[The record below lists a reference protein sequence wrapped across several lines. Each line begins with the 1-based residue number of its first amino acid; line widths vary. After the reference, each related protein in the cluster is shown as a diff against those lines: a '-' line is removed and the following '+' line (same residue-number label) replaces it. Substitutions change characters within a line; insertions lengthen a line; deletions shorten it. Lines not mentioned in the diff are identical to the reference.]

1 MLNVGIDVGG
11 TFTDFV
17 FLDNETKLLSWRKV
31 PTTPDDLVQGVLD
44 GLGDS
49 IPDLDRV
56 IHGTTI
62 ATNAILQRRGAT
74 VALITTQGIRD
85 QIEIGDT
92 LRYTGGLHDHR
103 WVREK
108 PFMVPHALRFEVN
121 ERIAH
126 TGKIVEALDTE
137 ALLPIVEVLRAQG
150 IEAIAVC
157 FLNSY
162 VNGEHELQAVEFLQ
176 QQLPEAW
183 VTHSSLIPEYREYP
197 RFMTAVLNAY
207 IAPILGTYVRQF
219 SNQLATRGYGGKVLY
234 MGSAGGTCS
243 EQTSIAAPIRIVG
256 SGVAG
261 GASATAALSRLLQ
274 ARRVIN
280 FEMGGTS
287 TDVCLVKDHQP
298 TISTGK
304 VIIAFPIIVPEVD
317 VSSIGAGGG
326 SIAWIESDG
335 SLKVGP
341 QSAGAQ
347 PGPACYGRGGHAF
360 TVTDANVSLGR
371 IGAASLV
378 GGSMHLQSELASDA
392 GTTLLQQTTLTD
404 LGQLAEGV
412 LEIATTHMYGAIRE
426 ITIERGEDPAEYSL
440 IASGGAGP
448 LHAIPLAERL
458 GIRSVIVPPAP
469 GTFSA
474 MGMLVSDLRHDF
486 VRTYLRALNDADIEE
501 IKIRYREMER
511 EAEAALRQDGIS
523 PQQMNMGYSIDVRYL
538 EQSFV
543 EHIEVPGAGFALAD
557 IAERFTEAYTKRYGY
572 HREVDMIELVNL
584 RLIATGLVEKPNIAT
599 SQQVT
604 TANSVKETREVRFA
618 GHTSTCPIYDRE
630 TLSQGMVIAGPAIIE
645 EYGSTTALHPNWQAE
660 VDNFN
665 NLLLSPISDPPPGA
679 DQD

>member
-1 MLNVGIDVGG
+1 MFNVGIDVGG

-17 FLDNETKLLSWRKV
+17 YLDNTTGELSWRKV

-44 GLGDS
+44 GLADS
-49 IPDLDRV
+49 IPDLDRI

-74 VALITTQGIRD
+74 VALITTRGLRN

-92 LRYTGGLHDHR
+92 RRYTGGLHDHR

-108 PFMVPHALRFEVN
+108 PFMVPHALRFEVT
-121 ERIAH
+121 ERISH
-126 TGKIVEALDTE
+126 TGEIVEALNTND
-137 ALLPIVEVLRAQG
+137 LLPIIETLKAQ
-150 IEAIAVC
+150 AIKAVAVC

-162 VNGEHELQAVEFLQ
+162 VNSSHELQAVEFLKQ
-176 QQLPEAW
+176 HLPGAW
-183 VTHSSLIPEYREYP
+183 VTYSSLIPEYREYP

-207 IAPILGTYVRQF
+207 VAPILGTYVRQF
-219 SNQLATRGYGGKVLY
+219 SDRLGARGYTGEVLY
-234 MGSAGGTCS
+234 MSSAGGTCS
-243 EQTSIAAPIRIVG
+243 EETSIEAPIRIVG

-261 GASATAALSRLLQ
+261 GASATAALSQTIQ
-274 ARRVIN
+274 APRVIN

-287 TDVCLVKDHQP
+287 TDVCLVKDHKP

-326 SIAWIESDG
+326 SIAWIDPDG

-347 PGPACYGRGGHAF
+347 PGPACYGRGGTAF
-360 TVTDANVSLGR
+360 TVTDANVLLGR
-371 IGAASLV
+371 IGPDSLV
-378 GGSMHLQSELASDA
+378 GGAMHLQPELATRAASQLLEQTNLSDI
-392 GTTLLQQTTLTD
+392 
-404 LGQLAEGV
+404 GQLAEGV

-426 ITIERGEDPAEYSL
+426 ITIERGENPAEFSL

-458 GIRSVIVPPAP
+458 GVHSIIVPPAP

-486 VRTYLRALNDADIEE
+486 VRTYLKALTEADIDE
-501 IKIRYREMER
+501 IKAHYHDMET
-511 EAEAALRQDGIS
+511 EAQAALQKDKIELDHIS
-523 PQQMNMGYSIDVRYL
+523 MSYAIDVRYL

-543 EHIEVPGAGFALAD
+543 EHIEVPGYDTRLSD
-557 IAERFTEAYTKRYGY
+557 IAERFTEAYEKRYGY
-572 HREVDMIELVNL
+572 HREAEMIELVSL
-584 RLIATGLVEKPNIAT
+584 RLIGIGQVQKPQVNIPQQPTTGDG
-599 SQQVT
+599 
-604 TANSVKETREVRFA
+604 VKATREVRFA
-618 GHTSTCPIYDRE
+618 GQVSACPIYDRAA
-630 TLSQGMVIAGPAIIE
+630 LPQGMTIVGPAIIE
-645 EYGSTTALHPNWQAE
+645 EYASTTALHPGWQAT
-660 VDNFN
+660 VDKFD
-665 NLLLSPISDPPPGA
+665 NLILTPNESD
-679 DQD
+679 

>member
-1 MLNVGIDVGG
+1 MFNVGIDVGG

-17 FLDNETKLLSWRKV
+17 YLDNETGALSWRKV

-44 GLGDS
+44 GLGTS
-49 IPDLDRV
+49 VPDIARI

-74 VALITTQGIRD
+74 VALITTRGIRN

-121 ERIAH
+121 ERMSHI
-126 TGKIVEALDTE
+126 GEIEEPLDTTE
-137 ALLPIVEVLRAQG
+137 LLPIIGALKAQS
-150 IEAIAVC
+150 IEAAAVC

-162 VNGEHELQAVEFLQ
+162 VNATHELQAVEFLKR
-176 QQLPEAW
+176 QLPDVW
-183 VTHSSLIPEYREYP
+183 VTHSALIPEYREYP
-197 RFMTAVLNAY
+197 RFMTAVLNSY
-207 IAPILGTYVRQF
+207 VAPILGNYVRQF
-219 SNQLATRGYGGKVLY
+219 SERLGAEGFTGEVLY
-234 MGSAGGTCS
+234 MSSAGGTCS
-243 EQTSIAAPIRIVG
+243 EETSIEAPIRIVG

-261 GASATAALSRLLQ
+261 GASATAALSQALQ
-274 ARRVIN
+274 APQVIN

-287 TDVCLVKDHQP
+287 TDVCLVKNHKP

-317 VSSIGAGGG
+317 VTSIGAGGG
-326 SIAWIESDG
+326 SIAWIDPDG

-347 PGPACYGRGGHAF
+347 PGPACYGRGGTSF
-360 TVTDANVSLGR
+360 TVTDANLLLGR
-371 IGAASLV
+371 LGPDSLV
-378 GGSMHLQSELASDA
+378 GGAMHLQQELATKA
-392 GTTLLQQTTLTD
+392 ATQLLEQTNLND
-404 LGQLAEGV
+404 VGQLAEGV

-426 ITIERGEDPAEYSL
+426 ITIERGENPAEFSL

-458 GIRSVIVPPAP
+458 GVRSIIVPPAP

-486 VRTYLRALNDADIEE
+486 VRTYLKPLTEADLDE
-501 IKIRYREMER
+501 IKAHYRDMED
-511 EAEAALRQDGIS
+511 EAHAALQKDGIGLDQIS
-523 PQQMNMGYSIDVRYL
+523 LNFSIDVRYV

-543 EHIEVPGAGFALAD
+543 EHIEVPGYETQTSD
-557 IAERFTEAYTKRYGY
+557 IAERFTAAYEKRYGY
-572 HREVDMIELVNL
+572 HREADMIELVNL
-584 RLIATGLVEKPNIAT
+584 RLIGIGQVEKPGFKNSCEST
-599 SQQVT
+599 SGE
-604 TANSVKETREVRFA
+604 AIKGTRNVRFA
-618 GHTSTCPIYDRE
+618 GQFSPCPIYDRAM
-630 TLSQGMVIAGPAIIE
+630 LPQGIAINGPAIIE
-645 EYGSTTALHPNWQAE
+645 EYASTTALHPNWQAK
-660 VDNFN
+660 VDKFG
-665 NLLLSPISDPPPGA
+665 NLILTPSVPSSLVGEG
-679 DQD
+679 

>member
-1 MLNVGIDVGG
+1 MFNVGIDVGG

-17 FLDNETKLLSWRKV
+17 YLNNTTGTLSWRKV

-44 GLGDS
+44 GLGNS
-49 IPDLDRV
+49 IPDIDRI

-74 VALITTQGIRD
+74 VALITTQGIRN

-92 LRYTGGLHDHR
+92 RRYTGGLHDHR

-108 PFMVPHALRFEVN
+108 PFMVPHSLRFEVS
-121 ERIAH
+121 ERIAP
-126 TGKIVEALDTE
+126 TGDVVTPLDTND
-137 ALLPIVEVLRAQG
+137 LLPIIETLKARS

-162 VNGEHELQAVEFLQ
+162 VNAEHEFQAAAFLKQ
-176 QQLPEAW
+176 YIPGAW

-207 IAPILGTYVRQF
+207 VAPILGNYVRQF
-219 SNQLATRGYGGKVLY
+219 SDRLGAQGYTGEVLY
-234 MGSAGGTCS
+234 MSSAGGMCS
-243 EQTSIAAPIRIVG
+243 EETSVEAPIRIVG

-261 GASATAALSRLLQ
+261 GASATAALSQVIQ
-274 ARRVIN
+274 AHRVIN

-287 TDVCLVKDHQP
+287 TDVCLVKDHKP

-317 VSSIGAGGG
+317 VTSIGAGGG
-326 SIAWIESDG
+326 SITWIDPDG

-347 PGPACYGRGGHAF
+347 PGPACYGRGGTAF
-360 TVTDANVSLGR
+360 TVTDANLLLGR
-371 IGAASLV
+371 IGPDSLV
-378 GGSMHLQSELASDA
+378 GGAMRLQPELATNA
-392 GTTLLQQTTLTD
+392 ATHLLEQTNLAD
-404 LGQLAEGV
+404 IRQLAEGV

-426 ITIERGEDPAEYSL
+426 ITIERGENPAEFSL

-458 GIRSVIVPPAP
+458 GVHSIIVPSAP

-486 VRTYLRALNDADIEE
+486 VRTYLKALTEADIDE
-501 IKIRYREMER
+501 IKALYRDMETEVR
-511 EAEAALRQDGIS
+511 AALQSDNIERDQIS
-523 PQQMNMGYSIDVRYL
+523 MNFTIDVRYV

-543 EHIEVPGAGFALAD
+543 EYIEVPGYDTRLSD
-557 IAERFTEAYTKRYGY
+557 IAERFTAAYEKRYGY
-572 HREVDMIELVNL
+572 HRAAEMIELVNL
-584 RLIATGLVEKPNIAT
+584 RLIGIGRVAKPSVKIPRKPT
-599 SQQVT
+599 SGDG
-604 TANSVKETREVRFA
+604 VKETRNVRFA
-618 GHTSTCPIYDRE
+618 GQVSACSIYDRAM
-630 TLSQGMVIAGPAIIE
+630 LPQGTRINGPAIIE
-645 EYGSTTALHPNWQAE
+645 EYASTTALHPDWQAT
-660 VDNFN
+660 VDEFD
-665 NLLLSPISDPPPGA
+665 NLILTPSG
-679 DQD
+679 